1 MPIPGLTYRA
11 DFITPEEETALL
23 AAVDAA
29 PWLPDLRRRVQHYGY
44 RYDYRVRTVD
54 VSQHLGPLPSWAEG
68 LADKLVHDG
77 HMPERPDQM
86 IVNEYLP
93 GQGIGA
99 HVDIETC
106 FGPVVTSLSLGSGCL
121 MELTQVDGPGKEPL
135 ELKPR
140 SLLVLAGDAR
150 YRWKHG
156 IPAREADVLDG
167 QDVPR
172 ARRVSL
178 TFRTV
183 IL

>member
-1 MPIPGLTYRA
+1 MSIPGLTYRA
-11 DFITPEEETALL
+11 DFITPEEEAVLL

-29 PWLPDLRRRVQHYGY
+29 LWLPDLRRRVQHYGY

-54 VSQHLGPLPSWAEG
+54 VSQHLGPLPSWAEE

-106 FGPVVTSLSLGSGCL
+106 FGPVVTSLSLASGCL
-121 MELTQVDGPGKEPL
+121 MELTQVDGPGRETL

-156 IPAREADVLDG
+156 IPAREADVIDG

-172 ARRVSL
+172 DRRVSL

>member
-1 MPIPGLTYRA
+1 MSIPGLTYRP
-11 DFITPEEETALL
+11 DFITPKEETALL
-23 AAVDAA
+23 AAVDGA
-29 PWLPDLRRRVQHYGY
+29 PWLPDVRRCVQHRGY

-54 VSQHLGPLPSWAEG
+54 FSQRLWPLPSWAEG
-68 LADKLVHDG
+68 IVERRVCDAR
-77 HMPERPDQM
+77 MPERPDQM

-99 HVDIETC
+99 HVDIEIC
-106 FGPVVTSLSLGSGCL
+106 FGPVVSSLTLGSGCL
-121 MELTQVDGPGKEPL
+121 MELTQVDGPGQETI

-140 SLLVLAGDAR
+140 SLLVLEGNAR

-156 IPAREADVLDG
+156 IPAREADVIDG
-167 QDVPR
+167 QEVPR
-172 ARRVSL
+172 SRRVSF

>member
-1 MPIPGLTYRA
+1 MSIPGLTYRP
-11 DFITPEEETALL
+11 DFITLEEETELM
-23 AAVDAA
+23 AAVDGA

-54 VSQHLGPLPSWAEG
+54 LSQRLGPLPSWADG
-68 LADKLVHDG
+68 LAERLVSDG
-77 HMPERPDQM
+77 HMPARPDQM

-106 FGPVVTSLSLGSGCL
+106 FGPVVSSLTLGSGCL
-121 MELTQVDGPGKEPL
+121 MELTQVDGPGKETI

-156 IPAREADVLDG
+156 IPAREVDVIDG
-167 QDVPR
+167 LEVPR